1 MAGKRGVLLLV
12 ALALGLAVAPAG
24 VLESVPTDYDERAQE
39 RLRDGIGDAA
49 DRIDEAATAAR
60 GEAGDLLAERD
71 AASVENRTAREIR
84 LERLIHERVNQ
95 RRQRHGLQNLTWS
108 AELTAVARYHSTD
121 MATESYFAHTSP
133 SGESLGDRYAAFGIG
148 CAGGENLGYLRYSGA
163 AYDDEDE
170 EIAERIVTGWMD
182 SPGHRE
188 NLLRPRF
195 DEEGIGV
202 AIVERGGYTHVY
214 ATQNFC

>member
-12 ALALGLAVAPAG
+12 VLALGLAVAPAG
-24 VLESVPTDYDERAQE
+24 ILESVPTGYDERAQE
-39 RLRDGIGDAA
+39 LLADG
-49 DRIDEAATAAR
+49 IDEAATAAR

-71 AASVENRTAREIR
+71 DASVENRTAREIR

-108 AELTAVARYHSTD
+108 AELATVARYHSTH
-121 MATESYFAHTSP
+121 MANRSYFAHTSP

-148 CAGGENLGYLRYSGA
+148 CAGGENLGYVRYSGIS
-163 AYDDEDE
+163 YGDE

-188 NLLRPRF
+188 NVLRSRF
-195 DEEGIGV
+195 DAEGIGV